1 MLLLV
6 RRATGGSGAG
16 GSGAAAAG
24 LAARRSGSVALL
36 RRCPAPA
43 RAFAGA
49 SARQQARRQAKQARP
64 TAQKGSSWALDEIEP
79 VALIDQRYI
88 WHFKGVM
95 ALCIGFA
102 AYHIMPFAY
111 GATVPVSVRL
121 CKSKDPFMQKSGVSR
136 IGFIARNSNMRKEII
151 VEGLAALV
159 RLMEISEDE
168 EVLKQ
173 VLEIVTKLASES
185 ADDEREFMG
194 LDSPVEAAQA
204 LAVNERWA
212 PELREL
218 AAATVAAL
226 QKRDGSRS
234 AEPLI

>member
-1 MLLLV
+1 M
-6 RRATGGSGAG
+6 A
-16 GSGAAAAG
+16 
-24 LAARRSGSVALL
+24 L
-36 RRCPAPA
+36 RRPPA
-43 RAFAGA
+43 RAFASGGA
-49 SARQQARRQAKQARP
+49 RRAQQGRQAARQAKPPA
-64 TAQKGSSWALDEIEP
+64 AKAGSKWALDEIEP
-79 VALIDQRYI
+79 VALVDQKYL
-88 WHFKGVM
+88 WHFKGMM

-121 CKSKDPFMQKSGVSR
+121 CKSKDPFMQRSGVSR
-136 IGFIARNSNMRKEII
+136 IAYIAMNSNMRKEII

-159 RLMEISEDE
+159 RLLQISEDE

-194 LDSPVEAAQA
+194 LDGPVEAAQA
-204 LAVNERWA
+204 LAVNERWG
-212 PELREL
+212 PELRQL
-218 AAATVAAL
+218 AAGTVAAL
-226 QKRDGSRS
+226 EKRDGSRS